1 MADSSEWEPL
11 MQKITAKLS
20 STLTQLHQ
28 IWEEIGYNHEVRSI
42 YCKQVFD
49 HIEDLLGDMVS
60 ESKLKKETI
69 LVNVK
74 NLMDQIG
81 VLTKELG
88 TNITNAGYENLSLKE
103 VEEALRADLQNLQY
117 CKTQRVTHLKK
128 LLAKEKSLCKVLGTQ
143 PINIEEKL
151 PSEEELKSFE
161 LYLEKQEGEKCRLE
175 AIFNEQRR
183 AIVRMMDDLG
193 TSPSSSFQ
201 HIVYEDDENYV
212 FSNSNMSKLKELREE
227 LEHKVNSAKEHVEDI
242 RQELIALWKYLNEP
256 EHICQSFLSSYQG
269 YSVAT
274 INALTTEL
282 ERCKEKRKQNIAKY
296 VSQVRSEL
304 VKLWDLC
311 KFSEQQ
317 RKEFIYFY
325 SHTYTEDLLTLHEL
339 EVKRIQ
345 EFYDSNK
352 SIYELLQERDD
363 LWTKM
368 KELLQRANNPDRF
381 YNRGGQLLMEEKERK
396 TIQKKLPK
404 IEEQLRNLI
413 KEYENMH
420 EEIFTINGMSV
431 EELLKESWE
440 HLNEEKESIKKAR
453 KEGKD
458 KSAKKATPIVSKI
471 PSKLALSSSKKFSIR
486 RHTPL
491 NFSKR
496 KLFCSPSPNTSAK
509 RRNKS
514 IGASGSKSK
523 RNSKGTSSK
532 KGLKQKNQNEN
543 SMLQSSTATDTTYSK
558 FEEHLEDKKELRSSL
573 LPEKVLAN
581 ASKPR
586 SKSRRRSIRT
596 PAKPLRKN
604 LPLPKTPT
612 TSESSQLQL
621 HKSPR
626 SPRIAQSSRL
636 ATISTPLPIIF

>member
-11 MQKITAKLS
+11 MQKITTKLS

-212 FSNSNMSKLKELREE
+212 FSNSNMNKLKELREE

>member
-11 MQKITAKLS
+11 MQKITTKLS

>member
-1 MADSSEWEPL
+1 
-11 MQKITAKLS
+11 
-20 STLTQLHQ
+20 
-28 IWEEIGYNHEVRSI
+28 
-42 YCKQVFD
+42 
-49 HIEDLLGDMVS
+49 
-60 ESKLKKETI
+60 
-69 LVNVK
+69 
-74 NLMDQIG
+74 MDQIG